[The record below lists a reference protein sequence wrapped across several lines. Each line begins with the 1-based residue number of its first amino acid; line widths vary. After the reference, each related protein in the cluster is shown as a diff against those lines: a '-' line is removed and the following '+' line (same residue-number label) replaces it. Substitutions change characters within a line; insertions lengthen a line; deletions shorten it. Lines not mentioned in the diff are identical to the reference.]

1 MLNIKQMAWKGIM
14 KMKVLVVDDSEP
26 VGERILSMLSEIKNV
41 QSIGRVASLNEAREV
56 LPWLKPDLMILD
68 IQLPDGNGMEFIKV
82 VKATEHPTKI
92 MVLTNHSL
100 PIFRKKCEKLGADF
114 FLDKAKD
121 FPMISEICGSLASV

>member
-1 MLNIKQMAWKGIM
+1 MLNNKQVTWKGAM

-26 VGERILSMLSEIKNV
+26 VGERILTMLSDIKNV
-41 QSIGRVASLNEAREV
+41 QSIGRVASLTEAREA

-68 IQLPDGNGMEFIKV
+68 IQLPDGNGMDFIKI
-82 VKATEHPTKI
+82 VKEAEHPTKI

-121 FPMISEICGSLASV
+121 FSLISKICGSLADV

>member
-1 MLNIKQMAWKGIM
+1 M

-68 IQLPDGNGMEFIKV
+68 IQLLDGNGMDFIKV
-82 VKATEHPTKI
+82 VKATEQD
-92 MVLTNHSL
+92 
-100 PIFRKKCEKLGADF
+100 RK
-114 FLDKAKD
+114 
-121 FPMISEICGSLASV
+121 SVV